1 MVNNMIFH
9 ELKVHY
15 ERQTGED
22 NPGKVKEIYLVDGAV
37 SFADA
42 ENCLMDAIKPF
53 VFGECDVMSC
63 KRSQFFEVFPN
74 EGGAYWY
81 KARVEMITIDGEKE
95 TRKVQSVLVQAN
107 LLIRHPFSS
116 SGSIFERISDSHPKS
131 YQICNN
137 CHRITRIKSKDL
149 AAAVESYHPRRFAVS
164 HRILYVYGTCPKCEA
179 ARKKALKQ
187 LKTS

>member
-1 MVNNMIFH
+1 MIFH

-107 LLIRHPFSS
+107 LL
-116 SGSIFERISDSHPKS
+116 D
-131 YQICNN
+131 
-137 CHRITRIKSKDL
+137 D
-149 AAAVESYHPRRFAVS
+149 AVF
-164 HRILYVYGTCPKCEA
+164 
-179 ARKKALKQ
+179 ALKQ
-187 LKTS
+187 AMGSYDYELISVTKTQIMDILHAVQ

>member
-1 MVNNMIFH
+1 MVFH

-42 ENCLMDAIKPF
+42 ENCLMNEIKPF

-63 KRSQFFEVFPN
+63 KRSQFFDVFPN

-81 KARVEMITIDGEKE
+81 KARVEMITIEGDKE
-95 TRKVQSVLVQAN
+95 TRSNKLFLVQAN
-107 LLIRHPFSS
+107 ML
-116 SGSIFERISDSHPKS
+116 D
-131 YQICNN
+131 
-137 CHRITRIKSKDL
+137 D
-149 AAAVESYHPRRFAVS
+149 AVF
-164 HRILYVYGTCPKCEA
+164 
-179 ARKKALKQ
+179 ALKQ
-187 LKTS
+187 ALKSYDCEIISIAKTQIMDILHATI